1 MPPDNYTNARIS
13 PDGTRIALVVGSALP
28 ASDPPP
34 DIYVFDLKTENLTQL
49 TFSPRAD
56 DGPVWSRDGSRIYYR
71 AFETDSTAPI
81 YALPADGGK
90 PELVAR
96 SEAGRP
102 LPWSMSAD
110 GNTLLLVDAVSL
122 TDINLATLDIGK
134 GDKVKPLL
142 HLAEVTSEPS
152 LSPTG
157 QWLVLE
163 TGTLTEPQ
171 VDVRPYPDVTQQRR
185 PVGPGLAP
193 VFSPDGSE
201 IFVFDGAGLSAAPV
215 QYSPFRIGSL
225 KKMFRGQY
233 LYEIGGPDAAY
244 GRAWDVDPKNDR
256 FLMITLPNGSTGA
269 AAPPQVHVDVV
280 LNWFEELKQRVP
292 KH

>member
-1 MPPDNYTNARIS
+1 MARIS
-13 PDGTRIALVVGSALP
+13 PDGMRIALVVGSALP
-28 ASDPPP
+28 PSDPPP

-122 TDINLATLDIGK
+122 TDINRRRRSISARAKRSSRCSISPNSLGALAITERPVAVLQ
-134 GDKVKPLL
+134 
-142 HLAEVTSEPS
+142 
-152 LSPTG
+152 TG
-157 QWLVLE
+157 S
-163 TGTLTEPQ
+163 TTESQ

-185 PVGPGLAP
+185 PVGPGLGP

-201 IFVFDGAGLSAAPV
+201 IFVFDGAGLSSAPM
-215 QYSPFRIGSL
+215 QYSPFRIGVL
-225 KKMFRGQY
+225 RKLFRGQY
-233 LYEIGGPDAAY
+233 WYGIGGADGAY

-256 FLMITLPNGSTGA
+256 FLMITLPHGSTGA
-269 AAPPQVHVDVV
+269 AAPPQAHVNVV